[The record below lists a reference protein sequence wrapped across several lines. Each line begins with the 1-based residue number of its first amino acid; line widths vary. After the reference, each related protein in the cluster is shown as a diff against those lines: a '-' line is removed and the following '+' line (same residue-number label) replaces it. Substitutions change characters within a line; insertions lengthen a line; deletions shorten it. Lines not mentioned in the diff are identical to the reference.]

1 MGVLSLRTDTSAL
14 ENLINLQLRYFT
26 YSLSFSHSFTRKAN
40 FPIIFKML
48 QFLLMYI
55 RYDVNSPSPITRE
68 QNERSVINYLLTTSD
83 GRLLAIEDV
92 IVMLRYLSNTML
104 REYCRFF
111 FFTIVI
117 F

>member
-1 MGVLSLRTDTSAL
+1 
-14 ENLINLQLRYFT
+14 
-26 YSLSFSHSFTRKAN
+26 
-40 FPIIFKML
+40 
-48 QFLLMYI
+48 MYI
-55 RYDVNSPSPITRE
+55 RYDNNSLSPITRE

-83 GRLLAIEDV
+83 GRLLAVEDV

-111 FFTIVI
+111 FTSVI